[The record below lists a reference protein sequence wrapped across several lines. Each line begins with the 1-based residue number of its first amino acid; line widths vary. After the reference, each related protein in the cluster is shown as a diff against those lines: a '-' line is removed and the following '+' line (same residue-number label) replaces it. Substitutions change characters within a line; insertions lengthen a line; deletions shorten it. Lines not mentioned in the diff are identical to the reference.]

1 MGVCTKTNGFKAVS
15 LGVLLFVVLNI
26 LLNYFGGDA
35 DDTFSFSKLSVKKV
49 TISNSHNQNSYN
61 RSEDSLGHNNG
72 NNNGFDEKSTPPP
85 EFNITES
92 NESQASVPR
101 VLTNSK
107 LWAKMISVERK
118 TNNSNT
124 SLPICKD
131 PKPNAGGPIKPNIS
145 LESLDFVQQRLSS
158 TVMMGGW
165 YRPTNCIAKFRVAII
180 VPFRDRYAHL
190 SIFLKNI
197 HPFLMKQN
205 IEYRIFV
212 IEQTNG
218 KLFNRAALM
227 NIGYL
232 EALKILPWDCFIFHD
247 VDLLPLDERNLYN
260 CPNQPR
266 HMSVAIDVFG
276 YRLPYSSIFGG
287 VSGMTREHFSKVNG
301 FSNSFWGWGGEDDD
315 MSNRLKHANLF
326 ISRYPINIARYMML
340 THQKERANPKRYE
353 NLVNGV
359 NKFDMDGLNS
369 IKYDIYSFKEYPLF
383 TWYLSELKMS
393 DQR

>member
-1 MGVCTKTNGFKAVS
+1 MGVCTKTNGFKAIS
-15 LGVLLFVVLNI
+15 LGVLLFVLLNV

-35 DDTFSFSKLSVKKV
+35 DDTFSFSKLSVKR
-49 TISNSHNQNSYN
+49 ISLSSSHNLLSN
-61 RSEDSLGHNNG
+61 RSDDSSFVHSY
-72 NNNGFDEKSTPPP
+72 NGFDEKTNPP

-92 NESQASVPR
+92 NDNPAPR

-107 LWAKMISVERK
+107 LWAKLSMENK
-118 TNNSNT
+118 ANNSNN

-131 PKPNAGGPIKPNIS
+131 PKPSAGGPIKPNIS

-165 YRPTNCIAKFRVAII
+165 YRPTNCLAKFRVAII

-190 SIFLKNI
+190 SIFLNNI

-369 IKYDIYSFKEYPLF
+369 IKYDIYSLKEYPLF

>member
-1 MGVCTKTNGFKAVS
+1 MGMGVCTKTNGFKAVS
-15 LGVLLFVVLNI
+15 LGVVLFV
-26 LLNYFGGDA
+26 LLNVLFNYFSGDA
-35 DDTFSFSKLSVKKV
+35 DDTFSFSKLSIKRV
-49 TISNSHNQNSYN
+49 TLSSSHILYN
-61 RSEDSLGHNNG
+61 RSEESFVQHNG
-72 NNNGFDEKSTPPP
+72 NGYEEKTNPP

-92 NESQASVPR
+92 NDIPAPR

-107 LWAKMISVERK
+107 TWAKISVESR
-118 TNNSNT
+118 TNNNSNN

-131 PKPNAGGPIKPNIS
+131 PKPNSGGPIKPNIS

-232 EALKILPWDCFIFHD
+232 EALKILAWDCFVFHD
-247 VDLLPLDERNLYN
+247 VDLLPLDERNLYT

-276 YRLPYSSIFGG
+276 YKLPYSSIFGG

-326 ISRYPINIARYMML
+326 ISRYPVNIARYMML
-340 THQKERANPKRYE
+340 THQKERANPKSNHFLLFPVQNFTVLRIE
-353 NLVNGV
+353 LQ
-359 NKFDMDGLNS
+359 
-369 IKYDIYSFKEYPLF
+369 IKHGY
-383 TWYLSELKMS
+383 T
-393 DQR
+393 

>member
-1 MGVCTKTNGFKAVS
+1 MGMGVCTKTNGFKAVTFGVI
-15 LGVLLFVVLNI
+15 LFVLLNVLF
-26 LLNYFGGDA
+26 NYFSSDA
-35 DDTFSFSKLSVKKV
+35 DDTFSFSKLSVKRV
-49 TISNSHNQNSYN
+49 TISSSHLYN
-61 RSEDSLGHNNG
+61 GSGESLVHNING
-72 NNNGFDEKSTPPP
+72 SGQKTNPPES
-85 EFNITES
+85 EFNISDS
-92 NESQASVPR
+92 NDTPAPR
-101 VLTNSK
+101 VILNSK
-107 LWAKMISVERK
+107 TWAKISVENK

-124 SLPICKD
+124 TLPICKD
-131 PKPNAGGPIKPNIS
+131 PKPNAGGPIKPNTT

-190 SIFLKNI
+190 SIFLKNL

-232 EALKILPWDCFIFHD
+232 EALKLLPWDCFIFHD

-276 YRLPYSSIFGG
+276 YKLPYSSIFGG

-326 ISRYPINIARYMML
+326 ISRYPVNIARYMML